1 MSLKKGNDE
10 TSFKMSTIKILEEMS
25 YNVTLKNGF

>member
-1 MSLKKGNDE
+1 MSLKKGNDD

>member
-1 MSLKKGNDE
+1 MSLKKGNDD

-25 YNVTLKNGF
+25 YKVTLKNGF

>member
-1 MSLKKGNDE
+1 MSLKKGNDD

-25 YNVTLKNGF
+25 YNVTLKSGF